1 MGAVH
6 FMTLIV
12 FVLQGNFET
21 LRHCGKKHL
30 LSLSL
35 QIQFVC
41 NTEPFDDVRRRFTL
55 TNPAAYG
62 MI

>member
-41 NTEPFDDVRRRFTL
+41 KRETT
-55 TNPAAYG
+55 AAG
-62 MI
+62 KVA